1 MSDICGEMIPL
12 VFSALEEVNLVFDDE
27 LNRDG

>member
-1 MSDICGEMIPL
+1 MNPLVLSL
-12 VFSALEEVNLVFDDE
+12 VFSALEESEFGFHLDDE

>member
-1 MSDICGEMIPL
+1 MNPLVFSL
-12 VFSALEEVNLVFDDE
+12 VFSALEEVNLVFHLDDE